1 MSSLVGAE
9 ATNFR
14 DILGKLDPRSLYHQ
28 LQTVFP
34 MAEERLGI
42 RGTGVTVFGSFLVEL
57 PEEAPAAFVSVDM
70 HHCC

>member
-9 ATNFR
+9 ATNFS

-28 LQTVFP
+28 LQTGFP

-42 RGTGVTVFGSFLVEL
+42 RGTGVTLFGSLLDEL
-57 PEEAPAAFVSVDM
+57 PEEAPAAFVSLYM
-70 HHCC
+70 RHRC

>member
-9 ATNFR
+9 ATNFS

-28 LQTVFP
+28 LQTGFP

-42 RGTGVTVFGSFLVEL
+42 RGTGVTLFGSFLVEL
-57 PEEAPAAFVSVDM
+57 PEEAPAAFVSLDM
-70 HHCC
+70 RHCC